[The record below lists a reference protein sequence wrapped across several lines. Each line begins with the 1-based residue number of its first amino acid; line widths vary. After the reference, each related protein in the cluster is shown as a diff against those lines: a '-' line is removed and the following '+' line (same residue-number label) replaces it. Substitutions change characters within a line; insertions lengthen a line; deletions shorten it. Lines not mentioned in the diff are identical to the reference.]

1 MKWPTVHAMR
11 AEVCLVKVK
20 DEGATYTIMYL
31 ENNDGTK
38 TPKCFFADLCKSPFA
53 ETNYTYTLRSNRS
66 DTTPVVMH
74 PANTVNASLIE
85 MTPEV
90 CSGGTGS
97 FSISPGGP
105 GGFPAILAPGIS
117 TYMVTRVLYTN
128 EAQVWTQGNYTDHF
142 KFTMPGNGQLLLG
155 YHASLLPCPSNGRL
169 PLGSYRAP

>member
-1 MKWPTVHAMR
+1 MKWPTVHEMR

-20 DEGATYTIMYL
+20 DEGATYTILQL

-53 ETNYTYTLRSNRS
+53 ETNYTYTLQTNRS
-66 DTTPVVMH
+66 DTTPVVMQ
-74 PANTVNASLIE
+74 PAKPVNAALIDIA
-85 MTPEV
+85 PAV

-105 GGFPAILAPGIS
+105 GGFAHELAPGIS
-117 TYMVTRVLYTN
+117 MYMVTRVLYMN

-142 KFTMPGNGQLLLG
+142 KYTMPGNGHLPLG
-155 YHASLLPCPSNGRL
+155 YHAP
-169 PLGSYRAP
+169 